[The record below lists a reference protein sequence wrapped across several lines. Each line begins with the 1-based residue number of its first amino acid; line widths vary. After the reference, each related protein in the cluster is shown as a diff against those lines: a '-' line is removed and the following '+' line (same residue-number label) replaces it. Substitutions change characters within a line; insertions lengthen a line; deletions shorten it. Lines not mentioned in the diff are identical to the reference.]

1 MKAFFQDTME
11 PLLVQMLHA
20 SVANLGGDIESTA
33 WRGGEGERFIDKGEE
48 KSSST
53 EEVADAE

>member
-1 MKAFFQDTME
+1 MG

-20 SVANLGGDIESTA
+20 SVANFGGDIESTA

-48 KSSST
+48 KSCST
-53 EEVADAE
+53 EEDVDAE